1 MTGLDLKEAR
11 TKLGWTQEQAAG
23 ALGLTQA
30 YLSMVELERR
40 SVSPRVLQRAR
51 DVFDLPPAGLPLDA
65 ETCHPIDADVFKS
78 ELGALGYPG
87 FNYLRGKP
95 TKNPALLLFEALG
108 QAELDTRVVEA
119 LPWLAS
125 KYELR
130 WDWLVPQ
137 AKKCDL
143 QNRLGFVVTVAKDLA
158 ARHHESSRANK
169 LAEAQLTLERGRL
182 AREDT
187 LCHESMTNA
196 ERRWLQQNR
205 SDQARHWNLLTDL
218 ELDNLPYAAT

>member
-218 ELDNLPYAAT
+218 ELDNLPYAAA